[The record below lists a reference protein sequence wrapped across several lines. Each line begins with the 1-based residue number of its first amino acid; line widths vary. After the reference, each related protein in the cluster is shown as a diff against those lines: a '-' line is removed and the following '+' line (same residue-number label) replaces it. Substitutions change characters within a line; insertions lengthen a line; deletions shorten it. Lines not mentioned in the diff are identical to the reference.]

1 VRFATLE
8 ALGLFAHA
16 VHLGLV
22 IFGLLGVGLL
32 LLPGWRESR
41 AARHGNAAWQ
51 APATLSEHE
60 RRVAALRHSVNSGG
74 VAAGG
79 PGGAPPDAAVATLV
93 EESLPPRRD
102 PSLWRAFAV
111 LSSMAAGIV
120 HLAVFP
126 HHIVE
131 AGLVVGLFFVVAA
144 AWQGWWAWQLTHQVT
159 ASQLRAGIAGSIA
172 LIALWAWS
180 RTLGLPFGF
189 TDGPEKVGA
198 WDLACEFWQ
207 VCVVLSCL
215 RGLNLHRG
223 LRRGPN
229 NDLLDP
235 DDLDRLDLDQ
245 LGMGR
250 LGAIAWT
257 WAGMCAVALIV
268 LSVAVS
274 IH

>member
-22 IFGLLGVGLL
+22 IFGLVGVALL

-41 AARHGNAAWQ
+41 AARHDNPAWRSPT
-51 APATLSEHE
+51 ALSEHE
-60 RRVAALRHSVNSGG
+60 RRVAALRQSVGAGG
-74 VAAGG
+74 VGAGG
-79 PGGAPPDAAVATLV
+79 LSVAPPDARLT
-93 EESLPPRRD
+93 EEPLPPRRD
-102 PSLWRAFAV
+102 GSLWRAFAV

-126 HHIVE
+126 HHVVE
-131 AGLVVGLFFVVAA
+131 AGLVVGLFFVAAA
-144 AWQGWWAWQLTHQVT
+144 AWQAWWAWQLTQQVT
-159 ASQLRAGIAGSIA
+159 AAQLRAGIAGSVA

-207 VCVVLSCL
+207 VCVILSCL
-215 RGLNLHRG
+215 RGLTLHRG
-223 LRRGPN
+223 LHRGLDSDP
-229 NDLLDP
+229 LDP
-235 DDLDRLDLDQ
+235 DDPDRLA
-245 LGMGR
+245 MGG
-250 LGAIAWT
+250 LSTAAWS
-257 WAGMCAVALIV
+257 WAGVCAVALVV
-268 LSVAVS
+268 LSVTSS

>member
-22 IFGLLGVGLL
+22 VFGLVGVGLL

-41 AARHGNAAWQ
+41 AARHGNSAWRV
-51 APATLSEHE
+51 PATLSEHE
-60 RRVAALRHSVNSGG
+60 RRVAALRHAVGAGG
-74 VAAGG
+74 VGAGELSV
-79 PGGAPPDAAVATLV
+79 APPDAALARLG
-93 EESLPPRRD
+93 EEPLPPQRD
-102 PSLWRAFAV
+102 ASLWRAFAV

-131 AGLVVGLFFVVAA
+131 AGLVVGLFFVAAA
-144 AWQGWWAWQLTHQVT
+144 AWQAWWAWQLTHEVT
-159 ASQLRAGIAGSIA
+159 GSQLGAGIAGSVA
-172 LIALWAWS
+172 LIVLWAWS

-189 TDGPEKVGA
+189 TDGPEKMGA

-215 RGLNLHRG
+215 RALKLHRG
-223 LRRGPN
+223 LRAGRN

-235 DDLDRLDLDQ
+235 DDPDRLS
-245 LGMGR
+245 MGR
-250 LGAIAWT
+250 LGTVAWA
-257 WAGMCAVALIV
+257 WAGVCAVALIV
-268 LSVAVS
+268 LSVTAS